1 MSRSRDIADFVAE
14 ITDGTDTVETGYV
27 INGSAKAWI
36 NLNGSGT
43 IAIRDSF
50 NISSAADDGTGQY
63 TANLS
68 TNMSDANYAM
78 SIGGQDGAGG
88 AFIVGKSSGTYTAS
102 ANQVCCRSAS
112 SFYDT
117 SFISVTFYGDL
128 A

>member
-1 MSRSRDIADFVAE
+1 MSE
-14 ITDGTDTVETGYV
+14 IRVTTISNAAGTGPVTLTKQHA
-27 INGSAKAWI
+27 AKAWI

-102 ANQVCCRSAS
+102 ANQVCCRSGS
-112 SFYDT
+112 SFFDT
-117 SFISVTFYGDL
+117 PFISVTFNGDL